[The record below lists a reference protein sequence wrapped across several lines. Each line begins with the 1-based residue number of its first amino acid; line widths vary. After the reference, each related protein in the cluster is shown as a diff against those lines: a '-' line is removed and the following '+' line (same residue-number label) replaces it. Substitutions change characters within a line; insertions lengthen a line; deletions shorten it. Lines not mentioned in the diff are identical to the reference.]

1 MNNQR
6 KAWLHLVRDS
16 AASAAVEYALIVAL
30 VATALVLASYQSPLN
45 PLLKGDDTASRLF
58 GGAAAEPARHTTPAA
73 SQPLASVPAFSSDA
87 QTPEDR
93 RQSVR
98 DLPVLLAWGT
108 LLLATGILVF
118 ERLRKRSARRQ
129 LRELDLSQE
138 AVPEPSNPS
147 FVKRQEIR
155 RVLLKHLGEVL
166 QSRILVRHV
175 MSRRVRAVEPGAS
188 VAMLREVMTEEGF
201 HHLLVM
207 SQGTLLGV
215 LSDRDLCGRCGKR
228 AQDLM
233 TRQPLTVSPDTPIG
247 QAITTL
253 LRHRISCLPVVEHG
267 AVQGILTTTD
277 MLLTLQC
284 LLQLLEQAPVLAEA
298 ALAEAAPSAAGPAAA
313 LPNAASAAAAPR
325 ASMGQ
330 PA

>member
-1 MNNQR
+1 MQPR
-6 KAWLHLVRDS
+6 GFS
-16 AASAAVEYALIVAL
+16 AELPRNL
-30 VATALVLASYQSPLN
+30 RGTRHPQ
-45 PLLKGDDTASRLF
+45 
-58 GGAAAEPARHTTPAA
+58 AR
-73 SQPLASVPAFSSDA
+73 QPLASVPTSSSGSPA
-87 QTPEDR
+87 PGAHSR
-93 RQSVR
+93 LVR
-98 DLPVLLAWGT
+98 DLPVLLAWAT

-118 ERLRKRSARRQ
+118 ERLRKRWARRQ

-138 AVPEPSNPS
+138 ATPEVSNPS

-175 MSRRVRAVEPGAS
+175 MSHKVRAVEPSAS

-207 SQGTLLGV
+207 SQGKLLGV

-228 AQDLM
+228 AGELM
-233 TRQPLTVSPDTPIG
+233 TRQPLTVSPDSPIG

-253 LRHRISCLPVVEHG
+253 LRHRISCLPVVEDG
-267 AVQGILTTTD
+267 AVRGILTTTD

-298 ALAEAAPSAAGPAAA
+298 SLAEASPSAAGPAAA